1 MFRRILSLLIGFP
14 LGIIL
19 VAIAVSNR
27 QPVDLILD
35 PFRPETPA
43 LSIELPFYIYLMAAL
58 VVGVVLGGL
67 ATWMGQSR
75 WRQTA
80 RSHGRRAARWQAE
93 ADRLTRER
101 ETENPTPGQTL
112 AISGR

>member
-1 MFRRILSLLIGFP
+1 MFRRVLSLLIGFP

-19 VAIAVSNR
+19 IAIAVSNR

-43 LSIELPFYIYLMAAL
+43 LSIELPFYIYLLAAL
-58 VVGVVLGGL
+58 VLGVVLGGV
-67 ATWMGQSR
+67 ATWLGQSR

-80 RSHGRRAARWQAE
+80 RAHGRRAARWQAE

-101 ETENPTPGQTL
+101 ENAAMAPGQNL